1 MKTAV
6 VTGGAGGIGAAIC
19 EALCRQGY
27 SVIINFCHSKENA
40 EKHAARLCECGY
52 DAAVFGADVSRSDE
66 ADALIDFAF
75 SYGGRLDLL
84 VNNAGVSLRT
94 LFDLTSDEQW
104 RRITD
109 INLTGVF
116 NCSRAAVKHMLSAK
130 NGRII
135 NISSMWG
142 QTGGACEV
150 AYSASKAGVIGL
162 TKALAKELAPSGITV
177 NCICP
182 GVIDTPMMSGFSDE
196 DKSLIAEDIPVGKF
210 GTPEDVANAV
220 AFLASDSSSY
230 ITGQIIGVNGGSV
243 I

>member
-40 EKHAARLCECGY
+40 EKLAARLCACGY
-52 DAAVFGADVSRSDE
+52 DAVVFGADVSRSNE

-104 RRITD
+104 RSITD

-220 AFLASDSSSY
+220 AFLASDNSSY
-230 ITGQIIGVNGGSV
+230 ITGQVIGVNGGSV

>member
-40 EKHAARLCECGY
+40 EKLAARLCECGY
-52 DAAVFGADVSRSDE
+52 DAAVFGADVSRPDE

>member
-1 MKTAV
+1 MNTAV

-40 EKHAARLCECGY
+40 EKLAARLCGFGY
-52 DAAVFGADVSRSDE
+52 DAVVFGADVSRSDE

-116 NCSRAAVKHMLSAK
+116 NCSRAAVKYMLSAK

-182 GVIDTPMMSGFSDE
+182 GVIDTPMMSGFSNE

-230 ITGQIIGVNGGSV
+230 ITGQVIGVNGGSV

>member
-27 SVIINFCHSKENA
+27 SVIINFRHSKENA
-40 EKHAARLCECGY
+40 EKLAARLCECGY
-52 DAAVFGADVSRSDE
+52 DAVVFGADVSRSDE
-66 ADALIDFAF
+66 ADALIDFGF
-75 SYGGRLDLL
+75 SYGGRLDML

-130 NGRII
+130 KGRII

-182 GVIDTPMMSGFSDE
+182 GVIDTPMMSGFSNE

-230 ITGQIIGVNGGSV
+230 ITGQVIGVNGGSV

>member
-27 SVIINFCHSKENA
+27 SVIINFRHSKENA
-40 EKHAARLCECGY
+40 EKLAARLCECGY
-52 DAAVFGADVSRSDE
+52 DAVVFGADVSRSDE
-66 ADALIDFAF
+66 ADALIDFGF
-75 SYGGRLDLL
+75 SYGGRLDML

-182 GVIDTPMMSGFSDE
+182 GVIDTPMMSGFSNE

-230 ITGQIIGVNGGSV
+230 ITGQVIGVNGGSV

>member
-19 EALCRQGY
+19 EALCREGY

-40 EKHAARLCECGY
+40 EKLASRLCAEGY
-52 DAAVFGADVSRSDE
+52 NAVVFGADVSCSDE

-94 LFDLTSDEQW
+94 LFDMTTDEQW

-196 DKSLIAEDIPVGKF
+196 DRSLIAEDIPVGRF
-210 GTPEDVANAV
+210 GTPEEVANAV
-220 AFLASDSSSY
+220 VFLSSENSSY